1 MAGTPSMGD
10 VLMLSHT
17 AKSIG
22 KAFGIK
28 AVGVPQDF
36 FEVERET
43 LGLAD
48 ALKLLA
54 YILEEDET
62 ILHAPENVQQAI
74 FTVLASAQ
82 VTLRDLAAFVERYS
96 TFTRGKP
103 GVSGEKTWSK
113 GVLTD
118 WTTLPWTRD
127 GGDMTALRS
136 LLMMH
141 CTTITM
147 TTQAV
152 QGRSAERL
160 SSTVLPLAEKLED
173 IHEDIPGR
181 LNQQLEELHF
191 ICMTIMHEQ
200 RTLAIATRNELFS
213 PQVQDF
219 DMPTPVS
226 PMANQSLSDLG
237 LPSLQQVETLTSAP
251 VVGSRSTRH
260 DRSESLTQLYVERDT
275 EGWKV
280 RKRSSSQYS
289 AADVEPQ
296 ARPRSQLVDPNIR
309 SKRSKSA
316 DGPPKSRFPRFA
328 RDSTASPMPS
338 INTDFS
344 DTESQRAP
352 PTPRRLQK
360 RRPPPSKRKS
370 MPLPDSIDFEVHGRN
385 DLTRVDSRASAVFDD
400 MPEEGPPR
408 LPTPPRSRSGTDTLL
423 DSLPSEADFMENL
436 LRGSV
441 KMFDERGRLVEALSS
456 EPRTLKS
463 TSSINTII
471 SKACR
476 ILVLRRKSEPG
487 IGGVWNTSIWIIAS
501 DFSVRLEQPLQ
512 MTLQPRAIAPHIAV
526 KLPERVALTLP
537 CKIQYHTPVWGCTT
551 ESSGTTLLAERV
563 TYTFLSAQAAS
574 RFQSVIF
581 GQQLLDSFCIER
593 ATVIRPGG
601 SGKSFFY
608 KMLGTEEQICGQQ
621 RIRLWEDHGDVTPSN
636 TAGGVLGLMHVQP
649 SFGQG
654 WVKWWVNSSRVSQ
667 IKNKSNGVVEIRGI
681 DCLVTKPSSRPLKA
695 VDNFTQCSL
704 LAGVPVSAFDAPSS
718 HVSSERP
725 STSMSNRE
733 EMRSRHSPSPSFNTP
748 RQTEEAPPL
757 PHIDPLRAHNPRSRT
772 SESRSR
778 SGSRSRTETTT
789 PVPADPSEPVPAV
802 RSDSALMAATTRS
815 SSTPSK
821 HSRKLSGSR
830 SATTLNLPPP
840 PTLGKWDNPI
850 SPRNFRSRKS
860 ADTPRTPSHLTSDS
874 VRLSSPPMPTPS
886 SAPQVRATSR
896 AESRLDYRSE
906 SRAAARDFDSMS
918 FVSQRSKATTT
929 ISTRSKAK
937 SWRGG
942 KSRDHRFTKEPKEEK
957 KRSVYGIKI
966 YFSTDDD
973 KRRFLTHVAK
983 AREKSLA
990 LPDF

>member
-28 AVGVPQDF
+28 APGVPQDF

-62 ILHAPENVQQAI
+62 ILHAPEDVQQAI

-96 TFTRGKP
+96 TITRGQ
-103 GVSGEKTWSK
+103 GGGEKTWSK
-113 GVLTD
+113 TILTD
-118 WTTLPWTRD
+118 WTTMPWTRD

-152 QGRSAERL
+152 QSRSAERL
-160 SSTVLPLAEKLED
+160 QKTVLPLAEKLED
-173 IHEDIPGR
+173 VHEDIPGR
-181 LNQQLEELHF
+181 LNRQLEELHF

-200 RTLAIATRNELFS
+200 RTLALATTKSTFS

-219 DMPTPVS
+219 DMPTPTS
-226 PMANQSLSDLG
+226 PMADQSVSDLG
-237 LPSLQQVETLTSAP
+237 LPSLQAVETLTSAP
-251 VVGSRSTRH
+251 VVGSRTGR
-260 DRSESLTQLYVERDT
+260 DRSESLTQLYVERDDA
-275 EGWKV
+275 GWKV

-289 AADVEPQ
+289 AADVDVL
-296 ARPRSQLVDPNIR
+296 ARPRSQLVDSGLR

-316 DGPPKSRFPRFA
+316 DGPPRSRFPRFT
-328 RDSTASPMPS
+328 RESTASPMPS
-338 INTDFS
+338 INTDLS
-344 DTESQRAP
+344 DTDGHQAP
-352 PTPRRLQK
+352 LTPRRLQK

-370 MPLPDSIDFEVHGRN
+370 MPLPDSVDYEVHGRN
-385 DLTRVDSRASAVFDD
+385 DLSRVGSRASAVVDD
-400 MPEEGPPR
+400 TPEEGPPQ
-408 LPTPPRSRSGTDTLL
+408 LPTPPRSRAGTGTLL
-423 DSLPSEADFMENL
+423 DSQPSEADFMDNL
-436 LRGSV
+436 LRDSV
-441 KMFDERGRLVEALSS
+441 KMFDERGRLVEALSN
-456 EPRTLKS
+456 EPNGSSKS
-463 TSSINTII
+463 PTTVNTII

-476 ILVLRRKSEPG
+476 ILVLRRKSEAG

-512 MTLQPRAIAPHIAV
+512 TILQPRAIAPHIAV

-537 CKIQYHTPVWGCTT
+537 SKIQYHTPVWGCAA
-551 ESSGTTLLAERV
+551 ESSGTMLLAERV

-581 GQQLLDSFCIER
+581 GQQLLDSFRIDR
-593 ATVIRPGG
+593 ATVIRPGSG
-601 SGKSFFY
+601 GKSFFY
-608 KMLGTEEQICGQQ
+608 KMLGSEEQICGQQ

-681 DCLVTKPSSRPLKA
+681 DCTVSKPVPQPLRS

-704 LAGVPVSAFDAPSS
+704 LAGVPVSAFEAPSS

-733 EMRSRHSPSPSFNTP
+733 EMRSRHSPSPSINTT
-748 RQTEEAPPL
+748 RTMEDAPPM
-757 PHIDPLRAHNPRSRT
+757 PHIDPLRAHQPRSRT

-778 SGSRSRTETTT
+778 SGSRSRTESTT
-789 PVPADPSEPVPAV
+789 PVPADPSEPLPAM
-802 RSDSALMAATTRS
+802 RSDSGLTTTTTKS
-815 SSTPSK
+815 SGISK
-821 HSRKLSGSR
+821 HTRKLSGSR
-830 SATTLNLPPP
+830 SATTLNLAPPITP
-840 PTLGKWDNPI
+840 GKWDTPI
-850 SPRNFRSRKS
+850 SPRNFRTRKS
-860 ADTPRTPSHLTSDS
+860 ADTPRTPSHLPTES
-874 VRLSSPPMPTPS
+874 LSQTSPPLPTPPAS
-886 SAPQVRATSR
+886 QVRAVSR
-896 AESRLDYRSE
+896 ADSRLDYRSD
-906 SRAAARDFDSMS
+906 SRAAPRDFDSMS
-918 FVSQRSKATTT
+918 IVSQRSRATTT
-929 ISTRSKAK
+929 MSTKSKAR
-937 SWRGG
+937 SWKGG
-942 KSRDHRFTKEPKEEK
+942 KAKEVKEEK
-957 KRSVYGIKI
+957 KKNIYGIKI
-966 YFSTDDD
+966 YFSTDED
-973 KRRFLTHVAK
+973 KKRFLTHVAR
-983 AREKSLA
+983 ARQKMLA